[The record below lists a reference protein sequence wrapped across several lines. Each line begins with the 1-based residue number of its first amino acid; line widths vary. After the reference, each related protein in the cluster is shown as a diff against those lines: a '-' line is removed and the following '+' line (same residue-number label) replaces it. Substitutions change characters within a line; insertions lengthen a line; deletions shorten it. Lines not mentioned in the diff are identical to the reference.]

1 MKIAAVT
8 DDGITIS
15 QHFGRATQYAVLTV
29 EDGKIVTRELRSKL
43 GHMHFAGQEEPHEA
57 PGTPHGMGADAQ
69 VRHGQMI
76 DAITDCQVLMAR
88 GMGQGAKYSL
98 EQAGIK
104 AILTDIEGIDAA
116 VQAYLGGKIVDHTEL
131 LH

>member
-8 DDGITIS
+8 DDGITII
-15 QHFGRATQYAVLTV
+15 QHIGRATQYAVLSV
-29 EDGKIVTRELRSKL
+29 EDGKIVAHELRSKL

-57 PGTPHGMGADAQ
+57 PGTPHGMGTEAQ

-76 DAITDCQVLMAR
+76 DAIADCQVLMAR
-88 GMGQGAKYSL
+88 GMGQGARYSL
-98 EQAGIK
+98 EQAGIQ
-104 AILTDIEGIDAA
+104 AILTDIEAIDAA
-116 VQAYLGGKIVDHTEL
+116 AQAYLSGQIVDHTEL